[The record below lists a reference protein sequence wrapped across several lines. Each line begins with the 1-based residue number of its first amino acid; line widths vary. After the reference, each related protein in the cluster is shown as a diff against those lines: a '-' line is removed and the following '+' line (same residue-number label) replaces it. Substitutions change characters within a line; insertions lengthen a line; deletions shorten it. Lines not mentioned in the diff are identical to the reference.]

1 MHSINSLLKNTKIEH
16 LNLSSN
22 MISEIGL
29 EVIIDTLN
37 KNTHLKSLDLG
48 VIHNS
53 IRKNSLGISGTKC
66 IVSILLNN

>member
-1 MHSINSLLKNTKIEH
+1 MHSINSLLKNTQIES

-37 KNTHLKSLDLG
+37 RN
-48 VIHNS
+48 
-53 IRKNSLGISGTKC
+53 
-66 IVSILLNN
+66 